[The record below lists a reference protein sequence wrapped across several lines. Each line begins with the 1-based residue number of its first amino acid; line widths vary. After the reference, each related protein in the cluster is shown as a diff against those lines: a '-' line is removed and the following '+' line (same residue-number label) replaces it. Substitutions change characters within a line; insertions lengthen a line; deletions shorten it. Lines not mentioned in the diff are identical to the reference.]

1 MSITTSEILGCITV
15 FLLVIAVWELDRI
28 RKYLKSIQHM
38 TFNKF
43 VGPGSNI
50 DADFP

>member
-1 MSITTSEILGCITV
+1 MTTSEILWCAVI

-28 RKYLKSIQHM
+28 RQYLKSLQHM

-43 VGPGSNI
+43 VGPGSSI
-50 DADFP
+50 